1 MNRKLGRGLDALI
14 RRSEQTSPPDAP
26 TSTTQTESAS
36 AHGLEIRFV
45 SPDEIHANPDQ
56 PRSVFEPQ
64 AIEELSRSVAADGVL
79 QPLVVR
85 VRPEGGF
92 ELIAGERRLRA
103 SRMANLEEIPVI
115 IREIDN
121 DRMLSLA
128 LTENL
133 QREDLNPIEL
143 ARAYQALQESFDWT
157 QEQLAENV
165 QKKRSSVANTLR
177 FLELER
183 DIQQSLMERKIS
195 SGHAKL
201 LLGVQDRQERK
212 GWHQKLLSN
221 KWTVR
226 ELDGAIRGNDSHIP
240 SPNKPSK
247 DKPKV
252 NNGGRSHIIAE
263 EKRLGQFLGTNV
275 SVVESDKKGR
285 GKITIEFYSTEDYE
299 RITDLIVRNPDSAGR

>member
-26 TSTTQTESAS
+26 ASVSSSDTETP

-85 VRPEGGF
+85 IRPQGGY
-92 ELIAGERRLRA
+92 ELIAGERRMRA
-103 SRMANLEEIPVI
+103 SRMAQLQEIPVI
-115 IREIDN
+115 VREIDN

-177 FLELER
+177 FLELDRE
-183 DIQQSLMERKIS
+183 IQQSLMERVIS
-195 SGHAKL
+195 SGHAKI
-201 LLGVQDRQERK
+201 LLGVQNLEERK
-212 GWHQKLLSN
+212 RWHQQLLTK

-226 ELDGAIRGNDSHIP
+226 ELDSSIRGEQTHLNDPNKGPKKPTS
-240 SPNKPSK
+240 SPN
-247 DKPKV
+247 
-252 NNGGRSHIIAE
+252 GGGTHVKTE
-263 EKRLGQFLGTNV
+263 ETRLGQVLGTKV
-275 SVVESDKKGR
+275 SVIQQDKKGR

-299 RITDLIVRNPDSAGR
+299 RITDLIVQKP

>member
-14 RRSEQTSPPDAP
+14 RRSEQTSPPDASAS
-26 TSTTQTESAS
+26 TSNPATETQT
-36 AHGLEIRFV
+36 HGLEIRFV

-56 PRSVFEPQ
+56 PRSVFDPQ

-85 VRPEGGF
+85 IRPQGGY
-92 ELIAGERRLRA
+92 ELVAGERRMRA
-103 SRMANLEEIPVI
+103 SRMAQLKEIPVI
-115 IREIDN
+115 VRDIDN

-177 FLELER
+177 FLELDR

-195 SGHAKL
+195 SGHAKI
-201 LLGVQDRQERK
+201 LLGVQNPEERK
-212 GWHQKLLSN
+212 QWHRQLLSK

-226 ELDGAIRGNDSHIP
+226 ELDSSIRGEQTQTTDPIEDKKTPKSSADGGGNHI
-240 SPNKPSK
+240 K
-247 DKPKV
+247 
-252 NNGGRSHIIAE
+252 E
-263 EKRLGQFLGTNV
+263 EETRLGQILGTKV
-275 SVVESDKKGR
+275 SVIQQDKKGR

-299 RITDLIVRNPDSAGR
+299 RITDVIVQKP

>member
-26 TSTTQTESAS
+26 ASTTQTESEAPT
-36 AHGLEIRFV
+36 HGLEIRFV
-45 SPDEIHANPDQ
+45 APDEIHANPDQ

-85 VRPEGGF
+85 VRPEGGY
-92 ELIAGERRLRA
+92 ELGAGERRLRA
-103 SRMANLEEIPVI
+103 SRMAQLAEIPVI
-115 IREIDN
+115 VRDIDN

-183 DIQQSLMERKIS
+183 EIQQSLMERKIS

-201 LLGVQDRQERK
+201 LLGVQNLRERK
-212 GWHQKLLSN
+212 EWHQKLLSK

-226 ELDGAIRGNDSHIP
+226 ELDGAIRGDQTQPLTP
-240 SPNKPSK
+240 SQPTKG
-247 DKPKV
+247 PKGV
-252 NNGGRSHIIAE
+252 KNGGGTHILSE
-263 EKRLGQFLGTNV
+263 EKRLGEFFGTNV
-275 SVVESDKKGR
+275 SVIQADKKGR

-299 RITDLIVRNPDSAGR
+299 RITDLIVRKS

>member
-26 TSTTQTESAS
+26 SSTAQTEPEAPT
-36 AHGLEIRFV
+36 HGLQIRFV
-45 SPDEIHANPDQ
+45 SPEEIHANPDQ

-103 SRMANLEEIPVI
+103 SRMAQLEEIPVI
-115 IREIDN
+115 VREIEN

-183 DIQQSLMERKIS
+183 DIQQSLMDRKIS

-201 LLGVQDRQERK
+201 LLGVQNREERK
-212 GWHQKLLSN
+212 EWHQKLLSK

-226 ELDGAIRGNDSHIP
+226 ELDGAIRGEETHPNTPTVTTPAKSKPTSGAGTHI
-240 SPNKPSK
+240 KE
-247 DKPKV
+247 
-252 NNGGRSHIIAE
+252 E
-263 EKRLGQFLGTNV
+263 EKRLGEFFGTNV
-275 SVVESDKKGR
+275 SVIQGGKKGR

-299 RITDLIVRNPDSAGR
+299 RITDLIVRGS

>member
-14 RRSEQTSPPDAP
+14 RRSEQTSPPDASAS
-26 TSTTQTESAS
+26 TSNPATETQT
-36 AHGLEIRFV
+36 HGLEIRFV

-56 PRSVFEPQ
+56 PRSVFDPQ

-85 VRPEGGF
+85 IRPQGGY
-92 ELIAGERRLRA
+92 ELVAGERRMRA
-103 SRMANLEEIPVI
+103 SRMAQLKEIPVI
-115 IREIDN
+115 VRDIDN

-177 FLELER
+177 FLELDR

-195 SGHAKL
+195 SGHAKI
-201 LLGVQDRQERK
+201 LLGVQNPEERK
-212 GWHQKLLSN
+212 QWHRQLLSK

-226 ELDGAIRGNDSHIP
+226 ELDSSIRGEQTQTTDPIEDKKTPKSSAGGGGNHI
-240 SPNKPSK
+240 K
-247 DKPKV
+247 
-252 NNGGRSHIIAE
+252 E
-263 EKRLGQFLGTNV
+263 EETRLGQILGTKV
-275 SVVESDKKGR
+275 SVIQQDKKGR

-299 RITDLIVRNPDSAGR
+299 RITDVIVQKP